1 MSNIKNPTRIQT
13 ANESLDN
20 SKDLGF
26 YSAIAN
32 SVKDRLEYLRQ
43 NEKNEKNK
51 INNGDKSD
59 KH

>member
-1 MSNIKNPTRIQT
+1 MSSTENAQRTQT
-13 ANESLDN
+13 ANEGLDN
-20 SKDLGF
+20 LKDLGF

-43 NEKNEKNK
+43 NEKNK
-51 INNGDKSD
+51 INSGDKSD

>member
-43 NEKNEKNK
+43 NEKIK
-51 INNGDKSD
+51 
-59 KH
+59 